1 MGGIFT
7 REERAVVLFLAV
19 SVVVG
24 SLVLGVGRVD
34 PSISADGALDAVG
47 AAAGD
52 QETRPLCVNVN
63 AAGPA
68 ELERLPGIG
77 PARAAEIIRLRN
89 ERGRFGAI
97 DELLDVRGIGP
108 VTLERLRQFA
118 VVADTSAGSAT
129 EPVVPVGARDGARD

>member
-7 REERAVVLFLAV
+7 REERAVVLFLAA

-34 PSISADGALDAVG
+34 PSASADGVQDVVG
-47 AAAGD
+47 AAADD
-52 QETRPLCVNVN
+52 QEVRPLRVNVN

-68 ELERLPGIG
+68 ELERLPGVG
-77 PARAAEIIRLRN
+77 PSRAAEIIRLRD
-89 ERGRFGAI
+89 ERGRFGTI

-108 VTLERLRQFA
+108 ITLERLRPFA
-118 VVADTSAGSAT
+118 IVADTSAGAAT
-129 EPVVPVGARDGARD
+129 EPVVSAGARDGVRD